1 MDVVEGSGRDKASAA
16 GRFYVIAVDDEL
28 SDTIFNYYYLLH
40 GRAGNAGLDD
50 IMRKHDL
57 GHERK
62 RAPKKG
68 FAPLL
73 SLVASVRDPNRPTF
87 TYRLS
92 VPLSPLHAHTHSTYR
107 TPDPLRRVYPGTY
120 PHFLRRIPR
129 RRSPSPFCTPEPEP
143 ELLRT

>member
-16 GRFYVIAVDDEL
+16 GRFDVIAVDDEL

-73 SLVASVRDPNRPTF
+73 SLVVCSRPEQTD
-87 TYRLS
+87 LHLP
-92 VPLSPLHAHTHSTYR
+92 PLRPIITPPRPHPLHISHT
-107 TPDPLRRVYPGTY
+107 
-120 PHFLRRIPR
+120 
-129 RRSPSPFCTPEPEP
+129 
-143 ELLRT
+143 